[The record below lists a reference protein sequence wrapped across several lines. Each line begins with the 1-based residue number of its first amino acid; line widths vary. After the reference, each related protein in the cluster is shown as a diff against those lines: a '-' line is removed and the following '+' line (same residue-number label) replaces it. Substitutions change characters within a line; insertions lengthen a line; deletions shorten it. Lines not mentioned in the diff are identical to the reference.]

1 MPFPAL
7 ITLRVNLYYDVL
19 TNQRRGL
26 SMKNIDWSL
35 LVNDMQDNY
44 FLSQTDLAVMLKVS
58 QQSISN
64 WQNGTRNPGTNTRRK
79 LVEIVAKKGIDIEKY
94 TVNPEVI
101 AIGKYIDTGKGRE
114 LVRIFEQYTRMS
126 QVNKKKFM
134 EYAANLAK

>member
-1 MPFPAL
+1 
-7 ITLRVNLYYDVL
+7 
-19 TNQRRGL
+19 
-26 SMKNIDWSL
+26 MKNIDWSL
-35 LVNDMQDNY
+35 LVNDMQDNN
-44 FLSQTDLAVMLKVS
+44 FLSQTDLSVMLKVS

-64 WQNGTRNPGTNTRRK
+64 WQNGTRNPGANTRRR
-79 LVEIVAKKGIDIEKY
+79 LVEIAAKKGIDIEKY

-126 QVNKKKFM
+126 QVNKKKLM